1 MSRTK
6 ILSTVI
12 TIITGFIVFSET
24 LLEESIIPY
33 IKNNTIVIV
42 TEIKIPLIIFINLF
56 KFALSVFSIKKS
68 SLIIY
73 IKEDTFYSLFFIDL
87 EKWFK

>member
-42 TEIKIPLIIFINLF
+42 TEIKIPLIIFINL
-56 KFALSVFSIKKS
+56 
-68 SLIIY
+68 
-73 IKEDTFYSLFFIDL
+73 
-87 EKWFK
+87 